1 MIIAY
6 IMISLQPGNT
16 EKAIKE
22 IRKIENIA
30 KISIIAGD
38 YDIIV
43 RVEVDDLE
51 ELLTA
56 TDKIQMI
63 SAVRKTTTQV
73 VEKEI
78 TL

>member
-1 MIIAY
+1 
-6 IMISLQPGNT
+6 MISLQPGNT

-22 IRKIENIA
+22 MRKIENIA

-43 RVEVDDLE
+43 RVQVDDLE
-51 ELLTA
+51 QLLTA
-56 TDKIQMI
+56 TDKIQII
-63 SAVRKTTTQV
+63 SGVRKTTTQV

>member
-1 MIIAY
+1 MINAY

-22 IRKIENIA
+22 MRKIENIA

-43 RVEVDDLE
+43 RVQVDNLE

-63 SAVRKTTTQV
+63 SGVRKTTTQV